1 MARRLGEAFVSIE
14 ADASLFRS
22 SAIAGM
28 KRALAGVTGNI
39 KIKPEMDARDFDR
52 ALASLKLRMDALS
65 HTLANMRAGVDTKAA
80 AANVVKLQAQLHGL
94 AKTVSNIKFGADTT
108 KLDAAIAKEESKL
121 VQLQR
126 QASDLQLDADSAKAA
141 QKITDLEA
149 EAFHL
154 NKRLNSL
161 RADVDINK
169 ALNRLYA
176 IEAEL
181 KVLNDD
187 ARGIEFIARTNEIN
201 AQIEAVRAHI
211 ASLNTEKI
219 ELTASAD
226 VKGLL
231 GAEAAMLGLEAATEK
246 MGGTTK
252 SATAAAA
259 GFKGIWTGGWINGA
273 ILGIG
278 IWHIALDGLLEAIII
293 VTASV
298 AALAAGATAMAESA
312 KNVATQMKSVQTASS
327 ALGVDIKPLTG
338 KLDDL
343 MKSMAPRT
351 IEAFG
356 GGLQLIQSQSGNLLK
371 RMEPVVN
378 LFDTWIAKIDIWSS
392 HQRDFGAIINS
403 GREFLEQLGKAVG
416 ILGDAISNLLQ
427 KDPGIAHFL
436 LDFIQGA
443 LGLLDAFSKLPAPIV
458 TATLAIHGAYIWLKL
473 LVAVPILSFAKSLG
487 ILSEAQVA
495 AAGSALKFQ
504 NIVKFLLFNPFGW
517 ATAAAVGLGLVA
529 YQLSQATGYAKKFEA
544 ALEQGL
550 SSDTASQAILHIS
563 ADIGKLEQQ
572 IADVPARAG
581 KPFAAATDSAL
592 QAGHAFN
599 QISYDINKGN
609 IPGALKQIGSSAW
622 NALRAF
628 TGFQNAGPQMLQT
641 GNDVAEFKG
650 EIVKLS
656 DEQTRLFHTTGVLVR
671 GQNDLHI
678 GALSVSQA
686 FALMDLAGVK
696 ASDSFD
702 VQYQKVKNLVTG
714 YETLSIRGGILKNSV
729 NAISFASLQQQE
741 RVQQL
746 NQSWDT
752 FFKTVTGG
760 ETGFLTFA
768 KQTIGLFRVLGAS
781 GLKMNESNGKV
792 STSLS
797 GLAKA
802 STGAKVSM
810 TGLNDA
816 SINARQ
822 TFLATADAANTQ
834 IDNLTTLANAA
845 GLGQKGTEMLTRATQ
860 DMVAALI
867 PAAGHSKALQDVLF
881 ALAQHGGY
889 PGANSMKELEKWVG
903 KVQDPMKELD
913 KITETLTTAASNLTE
928 DVKNL
933 SIALGQNLNDA
944 MAQAILQATGGQKAF
959 DDFANAMFHSKKNSK
974 AQQDAALAL
983 AQQLVHLTGNTKDAH
998 NEFDAFAQQM
1008 GFSRKEADQL
1018 WQEIQSKLTPAIN
1031 NQANKVLPD
1040 VRRAFEDWSKNGL
1053 HLSKDKADELW
1064 TEITS
1069 KLGPKMD
1076 ALGNL
1081 AGGPAKQKFIDWA
1094 MQGLHLSREKAIE
1107 LWKEVD
1113 TLQNHINNLHGKNIA
1128 IDMVGNGSYT
1138 IRQAALNN
1146 PNNRNNG
1153 AGGPNAI
1160 SKGAAMGMY
1169 VSTGTGPTAD
1179 DVPAWLSKGEVVV
1192 PTRLVNAGAVDH
1204 LRGAIPGFNRG
1215 GYVARYANG
1224 GAPGSTGIGHM
1235 TGNLTPKFIDGM
1247 FGNFQTTMTDSM
1259 VSQMRDSLKKAE
1271 ASAAAA
1277 AAAFSAGHVNF
1288 RPGAGVGQWAGVARQ
1303 ALAMAG
1309 LNPGFVLDVLYQ
1321 MQTESGGN
1329 PLAVNL
1335 WDSNAR
1341 AGHPSVGLMQVIA
1354 GTYATYGAPRMGY
1367 PGPVAYGVSEQPL
1380 ANIYAAVNYGKHGRG
1395 FGTGPGQIG
1404 SGHGYAQGGVVGY
1417 ASGGTVSGLRSKLA
1431 TEQTNE
1437 RAKYWGLTQSFLH
1450 GPKKYLTATVRGEL
1464 ATLASRQKDELAAYS
1479 ALSGAGLTDS
1489 RMHHFAATARA
1500 VSRVASDKGLSA
1512 MPGGHPLF
1520 AADLRK
1526 YLGQINVTASGTV
1539 PASPGSVSVPPGSS
1553 SGGLPVIHLSP
1564 KQIASEGSIWL
1575 NAWRSR
1581 RGGGFGAAWG
1591 PIVVNQQIAA
1601 MEALLHKNQVLSK
1614 AAGLTGQ
1621 QHSHYAALAADE
1633 KKRLNTLKTE
1643 LVVERAW
1650 RSLLEANDKTL
1661 KSYISAAGNAP
1672 GLKKNVAQWTAQ
1684 MNRQKNTIASI
1695 SKMLGY
1701 SDAQLAALEKAGKL
1715 GPGGKPLPKITHT
1728 YGGDVGDT
1736 IGSFLSSVIAPLGM
1750 AMGGR
1755 VKTYDRG
1762 GWLAPGLTM
1771 AYNGTGKPEPVGSQ
1785 ALHVT
1790 FEVDSSGSEFDRFM
1804 TAWLSKKVKV
1814 KGAGDVQ
1821 VAFGQPNIKF
1831 VRK

>member
-1 MARRLGEAFVSIE
+1 
-14 ADASLFRS
+14 
-22 SAIAGM
+22 M
-28 KRALAGVTGNI
+28 KRALAGVTGSI
-39 KIKPEMDARDFDR
+39 KIKPEMDSRDVDR
-52 ALASLKLRMDALS
+52 ALASLNLRMQALS
-65 HTLANMRAGVDTKAA
+65 QTLAHMRAGVDTKSAQA
-80 AANVVKLQAQLHGL
+80 DIVKLQAQLHTL
-94 AKTVSNIKFGADTT
+94 AKTVGNIKFGGDTT
-108 KLDAAIAKEESKL
+108 KLDTAIAKEKAKL
-121 VQLQR
+121 AALQR
-126 QASDLQLDADSAKAA
+126 QASDLQLDADRTKAT
-141 QKITDLEA
+141 QKISDLEA

-154 NKRLNSL
+154 DKRLNSL

-176 IEAEL
+176 IDAEL

-187 ARGIEFIARTNEIN
+187 ARNIEFLAKTAAIN
-201 AQIEAVRAHI
+201 AEIEQVRVHI
-211 ASLNTEKI
+211 RSLSQEKI
-219 ELTASAD
+219 DLAANVD
-226 VKGLL
+226 LKGLL
-231 GAEAAMLGLEAATEK
+231 GAEAAILGMEAAVEK
-246 MGGTTK
+246 LGGSTK
-252 SATAAAA
+252 GATAAAA

-278 IWHIALDGLLEAIII
+278 IWHIALDALLEAIII
-293 VTASV
+293 VTAAS
-298 AALAAGATAMAESA
+298 AALAAGIVAMSEPA
-312 KNVATQMKSVQTASS
+312 KNVATQLKAVQTASS
-327 ALGVDIKPLTG
+327 SLGQNIQPLTG

-343 MKSMAPRT
+343 MKAMAPRT

-356 GGLQLIQSQSGNLLK
+356 GGLQLISTQSGNVLK

-378 LFDTWIAKIDIWSS
+378 LFDTWIAKIDIWSA

-443 LGLLDAFSKLPAPIV
+443 LGLLDVFSKLPAPIV

-487 ILSEAQVA
+487 ILSEAQLA

-517 ATAAAVGLGLVA
+517 ATAAAVGLDLVV
-529 YQLSQATGYAKKFEA
+529 YELTQATSYAKKFNA

-550 SSDTASQAILHIS
+550 SSDTASQAILQIS
-563 ADIGKLEQQ
+563 ADIGELNRQ
-572 IADVPARAG
+572 IAEVPGRSAESFVKAGDNALRAG
-581 KPFAAATDSAL
+581 HS
-592 QAGHAFN
+592 FN
-599 QISYDINKGN
+599 QISYDLNRGN
-609 IPGALKQIGSSAW
+609 IPGALKEIGKSAW
-622 NALRAF
+622 YAIKSF
-628 TGFQNAGPQMLQT
+628 SGFQNAGLPMLQAR
-641 GNDVAEFKG
+641 NDVGAFKN

-656 DEQTRLFHTTGVLVR
+656 AEQTRLFHTTGVLVR
-671 GQNDLHI
+671 GQNDLNI
-678 GALSVSQA
+678 GAVSVSQA

-729 NAISFASLQQQE
+729 NAITFSSLQQQE

-746 NQSWDT
+746 NQAWDT

-760 ETGFLTFA
+760 ENGFLTFA

-781 GLKMNESNGKV
+781 GLKMNESNGKI

-913 KITETLTTAASNLTE
+913 KITETLTTDAASLTD

-944 MAQAILQATGGQKAF
+944 MSKAILQATGGQQAF
-959 DDFANAMFHSKKNSK
+959 DDFANSIFHTKKNSE
-974 AQQDAALAL
+974 QQQKAALNL
-983 AQQLVHLTGNTKDAH
+983 ANQLIKLTGNTKDAH
-998 NEFDAFAQQM
+998 NEFDAFAQEM
-1008 GFSRKEADQL
+1008 GLTRKDADQL
-1018 WQEIQSKLTPAIN
+1018 WQEISGKLTPAIN
-1031 NQANKVLPD
+1031 NQADKALPD
-1040 VRRAFEDWSKNGL
+1040 VKNAFRTWAEVGL
-1053 HLSKDKADELW
+1053 DYSRDHADKLW
-1064 TEITS
+1064 TEITT
-1069 KLGPKMD
+1069 KLGPKLNG
-1076 ALGNL
+1076 LGDL
-1081 AGGPAKQKFIDWA
+1081 TAGPVKNKFIDWA
-1094 MQGLHLSREKAIE
+1094 MNGLHLSRQKAIE

-1128 IDMVGNGSYT
+1128 IEMVGNGSYT

-1146 PNNRNNG
+1146 PGNRNNG

-1160 SKGAAMGMY
+1160 SKGAALGMY
-1169 VSTGTGPTAD
+1169 VSAGTGPTAD

-1204 LRGAIPGFNRG
+1204 LRGMIPGFSRG
-1215 GYVARYANG
+1215 GSVGRYANG
-1224 GAPGSTGIGHM
+1224 GTPGAGSTGTGHIQ
-1235 TGNLTPKFIDGM
+1235 GNLTPKFIDGM
-1247 FGNFQTTMTDSM
+1247 YGNFQATMTDAM
-1259 VSQMRDSLKKAE
+1259 VAQMRDSLKKAE

-1303 ALAMAG
+1303 ALALAG

-1380 ANIYAAVNYGKHGRG
+1380 ANIYAAVNYAKHGRG
-1395 FGTGPGQIG
+1395 FGIGPGQIG

-1417 ASGGTVSGLRSKLA
+1417 AGGGTVSGLRAKLA
-1431 TEQTNE
+1431 TEQRNE
-1437 RAKYWGLTQSFLH
+1437 KDKYWGLTQSFLR
-1450 GPKKYLTATVRGEL
+1450 GPKKYLTARVRGEL
-1464 ATLASRQKDELAAYS
+1464 ATLAARQNAEMAAYA
-1479 ALSGAGLTDS
+1479 ALSGAGLTDA
-1489 RMHHFAATARA
+1489 RMHHLAATARA
-1500 VSRVASDKGLSA
+1500 AIRVASDQGLT
-1512 MPGGHPLF
+1512 MGPGSHPLF
-1520 AADLRK
+1520 AADLRR

-1539 PASPGSVSVPPGSS
+1539 PASPGAPPVSSGGS
-1553 SGGLPVIHLSP
+1553 SGGLPVIHLTP
-1564 KQIASEGSIWL
+1564 KQIASEGANWL
-1575 NAWRSR
+1575 SAWRNR

-1601 MEALLHKNQVLSK
+1601 MQALQHKNEVLSK
-1614 AAGLTGQ
+1614 ATGLTGK

-1650 RSLLEANDKTL
+1650 RSLLEANDQTL
-1661 KSYISAAGNAP
+1661 KGYIAAAGNAP
-1672 GLKKNVAQWTAQ
+1672 GLKKNVAQWAAQ
-1684 MNRQKNTIASI
+1684 MNRQKNTIAQI

-1715 GPGGKPLPKITHT
+1715 GPGGTPLPQITHT
-1728 YGGDVGDT
+1728 YGGDVGNT
-1736 IGSFLSSVIAPLGM
+1736 IGAYLASVIAPLGM
-1750 AMGGR
+1750 ARGGMVR
-1755 VKTYDRG
+1755 SQSYDRG

-1771 AYNGTGKPEPVGSQ
+1771 AYNGTGRPEPVGSQ
-1785 ALHVT
+1785 PLHIT
-1790 FEVDSSGSEFDRFM
+1790 FEVDSSASEFDRFM
-1804 TAWLSKKVKV
+1804 TAWLSKKVRV

-1821 VAFGQPNIKF
+1821 QAFGQPNIKF

>member
-1 MARRLGEAFVSIE
+1 
-14 ADASLFRS
+14 
-22 SAIAGM
+22 M

-39 KIKPEMDARDFDR
+39 KIKPEMDARDVDR
-52 ALASLKLRMDALS
+52 ALASLKLRMQALS
-65 HTLANMRAGVDTKAA
+65 KTLADMRAGVDTKSAE
-80 AANVVKLQAQLHGL
+80 ANIVKLQAQLHTL
-94 AKTVSNIKFGADTT
+94 AKSVSSITFGADTT
-108 KLDAAIAKEESKL
+108 KIDAAIAKEQAKL
-121 VQLQR
+121 ANLRR
-126 QASDLQLDADSAKAA
+126 QASDLQLDADATKAA

-187 ARGIEFIARTNEIN
+187 ARGVELIAKTREIN

-211 ASLNTEKI
+211 RSLGEEKI
-219 ELTASAD
+219 DLAANVD
-226 VKGLL
+226 LKGLL
-231 GAEAAMLGLEAATEK
+231 GAEAAILGLEAAVEK

-252 SATAAAA
+252 GATAAAA

-278 IWHIALDGLLEAIII
+278 IWHIVLDGLLEILII
-293 VTASV
+293 VTAAT
-298 AALAAGATAMAESA
+298 AALAAGIAAMSESA
-312 KNVATQMKSVQTASS
+312 KNLATQMKSVQTASS

-338 KLDDL
+338 KFDDL

-356 GGLQLIQSQSGNLLK
+356 GGLQLISSQSGHVLS

-378 LFDTWIAKIDIWSS
+378 LFDTWIAKIDIWSA
-392 HQRDFGAIINS
+392 HQRDFGAIINA
-403 GREFLEQLGKAVG
+403 GRGFLEQLGKAVG
-416 ILGDAISNLLQ
+416 ILGDSISNLIQ

-443 LGLLDAFSKLPAPIV
+443 LGLLDVFSKLPAPIV

-487 ILSEAQVA
+487 ILSEAQLA
-495 AAGSALKFQ
+495 AASSALKFQ

-529 YQLSQATGYAKKFEA
+529 YQLTQATAYAKKFNAE
-544 ALEQGL
+544 LEQGL
-550 SSDTASQAILHIS
+550 SSDTASQAILQIS
-563 ADIGKLEQQ
+563 ADIGKLNQQ
-572 IADVPARAG
+572 IAEVPGRSAESFVKAG
-581 KPFAAATDSAL
+581 DNAMR
-592 QAGHAFN
+592 AGHAFN
-599 QISYDINKGN
+599 QVSYDLNKGN
-609 IPGALKQIGSSAW
+609 IPGALKEVGRSAW
-622 NALRAF
+622 YALKSF
-628 TGFQNAGPQMLQT
+628 TGFQNVGPQMLQT
-641 GNDVAEFKG
+641 RNDVGAFRD

-656 DEQTRLFHTTGVLVR
+656 DEQNRLFHTTGVLVR

-678 GALSVSQA
+678 GAVSVSQA

-729 NAISFASLQQQE
+729 NAITFSSLQQQE

-746 NQSWDT
+746 NQAWDT

-760 ETGFLTFA
+760 ENGFLTFA

-781 GLKMNESNGKV
+781 GLKMNESNGKI

-797 GLAKA
+797 GLAKS
-802 STGAKVSM
+802 STDAKISM

-845 GLGQKGTEMLTRATQ
+845 GLGQKGTDMLTRATQ

-913 KITETLTTAASNLTE
+913 KITETLTTAASNLTD

-944 MAQAILQATGGQKAF
+944 MASAILQATGGQKAF
-959 DDFANAMFHSKKNSK
+959 DDFANAMFKTKKNSK
-974 AQQDAALAL
+974 QQQDAALAL

-998 NEFDAFAQQM
+998 AEFDAFAQQM
-1008 GFSRKEADQL
+1008 GVTRKDADHL
-1018 WQEIQSKLTPAIN
+1018 WQEISGKLTPAIN
-1031 NQANKVLPD
+1031 NQANKALPD
-1040 VRRAFEDWSKNGL
+1040 VKNAFRTWAEVGL
-1053 HLSKDKADELW
+1053 DYSRDHADKLW
-1064 TEITS
+1064 TEITT
-1069 KLGPKMD
+1069 KLGPKLNG
-1076 ALGNL
+1076 LGDL
-1081 AGGPAKQKFIDWA
+1081 TAGPVKNKFIDWA
-1094 MQGLHLSREKAIE
+1094 MNGLHLSREKAIE

-1160 SKGAAMGMY
+1160 SKGAALGMY
-1169 VSTGTGPTAD
+1169 VSAGTGPTAD
-1179 DVPAWLSKGEVVV
+1179 DVPAWLSRGEVVV

-1204 LRGAIPGFNRG
+1204 LRGMIPGFSG
-1215 GYVARYANG
+1215 GGAVKGFANG
-1224 GAPGSTGIGHM
+1224 GALGSTGTGHIG
-1235 TGNLTPKFIDGM
+1235 GNLTPKFIDGM

-1259 VSQMRDSLKKAE
+1259 VSQMRESLKKAE

-1303 ALAMAG
+1303 ALSMAG

-1380 ANIYAAVNYGKHGRG
+1380 ANIYAAVNYGKHGKG

-1404 SGHGYAQGGVVGY
+1404 SGHGYAEGGVVGY
-1417 ASGGTVSGLRSKLA
+1417 AGGGTVSGLRSKLA

-1437 RAKYWGLTQSFLH
+1437 RAKYWGLTQSFLR
-1450 GPKKYLTATVRGEL
+1450 GPKKYLTARVRGEL
-1464 ATLASRQKDELAAYS
+1464 ATLASRQKDELAAYA

-1489 RMHHFAATARA
+1489 RMHHLAATARA
-1500 VSRVASDKGLSA
+1500 AIRVASDQGLT
-1512 MPGGHPLF
+1512 MGPGSHPLF
-1520 AADLRK
+1520 ASDLRK

-1539 PASPGSVSVPPGSS
+1539 PAAPGSPAGSGAGSS
-1553 SGGLPVIHLSP
+1553 GSNGGLPVIHLTP
-1564 KQIASEGSIWL
+1564 KQIASEGASWL
-1575 NAWRSR
+1575 SAWRNR

-1591 PIVVNQQIAA
+1591 PVVVNQQIAA
-1601 MEALLHKNQVLSK
+1601 MQALEHKNEVLSK
-1614 AAGLTGQ
+1614 ATGLTGK

-1661 KSYISAAGNAP
+1661 KGYIAAAGNAP
-1672 GLKKNVAQWTAQ
+1672 GLKKNVAQWTSQ
-1684 MNRQKNTIASI
+1684 MNRQKNTIAQI

-1715 GPGGKPLPKITHT
+1715 GPGGQPLPQITHT
-1728 YGGDVGDT
+1728 YGGDVGNT
-1736 IGSFLSSVIAPLGM
+1736 IGSFLASVIAPLGM

-1771 AYNGTGKPEPVGSQ
+1771 AYNGTGRPEPVGG
-1785 ALHVT
+1785 AAVNIT

-1821 VAFGQPNIKF
+1821 TAFGQPNIKF